1 MTSESKSPF
10 AAASSNGNS
19 PSPFQS
25 ASSATDVTPSTS
37 LPDAKPETK
46 VTPEKPSS
54 PFALVDEG
62 AKSNGKKQGK
72 LSIVEPSEGFAAS
85 EATPKQ
91 GQKPASTTPVAMPSG
106 SNDKAANT
114 SNGSNANRNDPFAD
128 PSSSAAASGAASRS
142 NFVLPAEGEKPA
154 AVQAS
159 QAPVA
164 ARSQPAA
171 AQPAAVATGDTSQL
185 VLRAIFGV
193 SRDLNRDEIIQRA
206 RTLPGI
212 RNLQLVS
219 PADVGA
225 FAAFRNSIQRMGFGD
240 QSTMAITTNGGV
252 VDFVEETGASLA
264 VLHEGTYAAGVRETL
279 ILVAREIARL
289 V

>member
-1 MTSESKSPF
+1 MTSESKNPF
-10 AAASSNGNS
+10 AAASNNGDF

-25 ASSATDVTPSTS
+25 APSVS
-37 LPDAKPETK
+37 LPDTKPEVK
-46 VTPEKPSS
+46 ATPEKPNS
-54 PFALVDEG
+54 PFTLVDETEN
-62 AKSNGKKQGK
+62 SNDKKQGK

-85 EATPKQ
+85 EGASKQ
-91 GQKPASTTPVAMPSG
+91 SQEPASTTPVAMPSG
-106 SNDKAANT
+106 GNDDVENA
-114 SNGSNANRNDPFAD
+114 SHANRNDPFAD
-128 PSSSAAASGAASRS
+128 PSASSAASSAANRS

-154 AVQAS
+154 TVQES

-164 ARSQPAA
+164 AVKSQPAA
-171 AQPAAVATGDTSQL
+171 VQPAAVATGDTSQL

-219 PADVGA
+219 PADAGA
-225 FAAFRNSIQRMGFGD
+225 FSAFRSSIQRMGFGD
-240 QSTMAITTNGGV
+240 QSTIAVTTNGGV
-252 VDFVEETGASLA
+252 VDFVEEAGASLA

-279 ILVAREIARL
+279 IFVAREIARL